1 MTINYKLFKAKICKN
16 RVYFFTTFFLAKN
29 ISHQVILG
37 NPFTLL
43 LYPFNLNIDGITCL
57 RIPNHPIHFEFI
69 SKPKQQELNML
80 QKLTT
85 QLQTS
90 EIQNKIK
97 EIEEKIKKELCS
109 LNPRAFHHRK
119 LYEISLPYE
128 DGVNEKDI
136 PIKAKPIHMNKEYL
150 EYCKKEIQEYLNK
163 G

>member
-1 MTINYKLFKAKICKN
+1 MVDSRADVNCIQDGLIPTKYYGKTKEKVYKAKNDRMTINYKLFKAKICKN

-85 QLQTS
+85 Q
-90 EIQNKIK
+90 
-97 EIEEKIKKELCS
+97 
-109 LNPRAFHHRK
+109 
-119 LYEISLPYE
+119 
-128 DGVNEKDI
+128 
-136 PIKAKPIHMNKEYL
+136 
-150 EYCKKEIQEYLNK
+150 
-163 G
+163 